1 MNWWIIYIFLL
12 IFRIEETFPDLDKL
26 PSVLICIYWKYF
38 TMSEIPALVLFY
50 KSKMQKVLRYN
61 LELFVNDL
69 FKTWKATIIIEI
81 KALSRFKWRV
91 ES

>member
-1 MNWWIIYIFLL
+1 
-12 IFRIEETFPDLDKL
+12 
-26 PSVLICIYWKYF
+26 
-38 TMSEIPALVLFY
+38 MSEIPALVLFY

-81 KALSRFKWRV
+81 KALSKFK
-91 ES
+91 